1 MLRTLR
7 WMLAVAALGAV
18 GGVAPGCGDLQP
30 PVNQVQA
37 GALEKSV
44 FAGEW
49 YFQQT
54 VIDTPYS
61 SFTFVGNQGD
71 MERIRWEVQE
81 NFLLGRRSYEYI
93 ANSEVGGLSGPQ
105 ALQGA
110 IVAAYRIQSH
120 FDIRRQ
126 YNPVTGEETNVITE
140 NIFDRPWYE
149 RQFMRVDW
157 SQNLSTGSDLFMF
170 DRLFGGV
177 MATPVAYS
185 STDPSSPD
193 APRFERDT
201 SNSVHYMDITNRVFL
216 TPEMVEIWGM
226 RLPGCLLA
234 NFINSA
240 NLDCHE
246 HEIGVRN
253 SFLRV
258 DEAARDYQPFVYDG
272 DHMERFGY
280 FTTERAGYNRQYGT
294 VDGERF
300 HFAERHNLWMQ
311 SHKRQPGVDGRPGA
325 LVSCL
330 EDADC
335 ADGRGSLCDLDL
347 ARALRTTD
355 STGRYQGACT
365 IPYRERT
372 PRPMVY
378 YHPGL
383 PDVLWGDAVGFS
395 DDWNTAFVNVVSSL
409 REQECLAT
417 EGLPEDCI
425 NERDRPDALNM
436 YIACRSPVALNDA
449 EACGRRGMVINPGDL
464 RYSQTPYVND
474 PHLAAPLGY
483 GPHSADP
490 LTGEVIMANAYVY
503 GAGVDTIAS
512 FGRDLIRLLDGD
524 IDIDQVADGGTVQ
537 AWLDQQRIQGAG
549 QERTAMQHAVH
560 IDGHNLDEVIGGMD
574 FSNTRMGGRPEASEG
589 PASRWDAQR
598 LNSSNIDPRTAVAD
612 SRRRLGNAGAYGSPT
627 SAYSRLA
634 LLRGTDIE
642 RQMVESAPEVLMAA
656 NLDPNSIGAELSPD
670 MINAASV
677 ITGLNNDRQDALR
690 HYLDMVNA
698 ESCLLD
704 ASFADASLLG
714 LARAVRRAADNG
726 EVINWYGV
734 EYPILDE
741 AGELDWNLVR
751 AMLIH
756 PIYHAVTAHEIGHTV
771 GLRHNFMGSFDAVN
785 YDPRYWELRNDGD
798 MAPRLWD
805 PISEAELNGRIL
817 ENSTSSVMDY
827 GVNFIVTDANGLG
840 HYDHAAI
847 KMGYG
852 DLVEVFTNARNPQDV
867 ATWNWG
873 QTDWLGPILPSSFQ
887 GGGTLAF
894 RSYTDWPAVI
904 GSVDALQERA
914 DVPYSTTVPDEF
926 LAGFAGSSTRY
937 RAPDGRPMV
946 PYMFGTDD
954 NADLGP
960 DNMRYDQGADVY
972 ETIQSISDNY
982 WNFYP
987 FSHFRRQRIGFSAG
1001 GVAGRSSGR
1010 YFNKLTSANQI
1021 YALYRPIFTDI
1032 FGLAEDDSFWTRED
1046 GFGAWTGATGVAF
1059 SLLARVATAPE
1070 PGSYVSTRRPDGSTV
1085 FEPGQGSTLSPGI
1098 RVNALDGR
1106 FTETTWNFDNGFYW
1120 RDQLER
1126 VGFTYDKVSAFM
1138 ALTDSTAN
1146 FVGRDTDADVRR
1158 YQLSFATT
1166 FGPAITNLFRGV
1178 MGEDWTTIGPRF
1190 GPPVSGRSPDLV
1202 YPTPAELAAGG
1213 TTITAAP
1220 INPAAGF
1227 TIQLY
1232 ASVFGMAYLPET
1244 YDQDFLNRAR
1254 IWADGSDEAIGIPDA
1269 DTVSWTDPR
1278 SSITYRA
1285 RSYMV
1290 GTGAT
1295 ARETGVG
1302 AQMLRHQMALMAN
1315 PAATLEARRFVDNID
1330 IIRRLTAILGAG
1342 RGGLSP

>member
-30 PVNQVQA
+30 PVDRVQA
-37 GALEKSV
+37 GAVEKSV

-61 SFTFVGNQGD
+61 SFTFVGYQGD

-81 NFLLGRRSYEYI
+81 DFLLARRSYEYI
-93 ANSEVGGLSGPQ
+93 NDSEVGGLSGAQ
-105 ALQGA
+105 AAQGA
-110 IVAAYRIQSH
+110 VIAAYRIDSH
-120 FDIRRQ
+120 FDVRRQ
-126 YNPVTGEETNVITE
+126 YNPVTGEPNNVIEE
-140 NIFDRPWYE
+140 NTVDRPWYE

-157 SQNLSTGSDLFMF
+157 SQNLSTGSDVFMF

-177 MATPVAYS
+177 SATPVAYS
-185 STDPSSPD
+185 STDPNSPD
-193 APRFERDT
+193 APRFERDAA
-201 SNSVHYMDITNRVFL
+201 NSVNYIDISNRVFL
-216 TPEMVEIWGM
+216 SPEMVDMWGTQ
-226 RLPGCLLA
+226 LPGCLLA

-246 HEIGVRN
+246 HEIGMR
-253 SFLRV
+253 SAFLRV

-280 FTTERAGYNRQYGT
+280 FTTERAGYNRQYGP

-311 SHKRQPGVDGRPGA
+311 SHKRQPSVDGQPGA
-325 LVSCL
+325 LVSCY
-330 EDADC
+330 EDAEC
-335 ADGRGSLCDLDL
+335 ADSRGSVCDLDL

-355 STGRYQGACT
+355 ATGRYVGACT
-365 IPYRERT
+365 IPYRDRT

-378 YHPGL
+378 YAANL
-383 PDVLWGDAVGFS
+383 PAALIPDMRGFS
-395 DDWNTAFVNVVSSL
+395 GEWNTAFVDVVSSL
-409 REQECLAT
+409 REQECLANGGVA
-417 EGLPEDCI
+417 EECV

-436 YIACRSPVALNDA
+436 YVGCLSPVAADDPA
-449 EACGRRGMVINPGDL
+449 ACGARGLVARPGDL
-464 RYSQTPYVND
+464 RFNQVPYVSD
-474 PHLAAPLGY
+474 PHLSSPLGY

-490 LTGEVIMANAYVY
+490 LTGEVIMANAFVY
-503 GAGVDTIAS
+503 GAGLDTIAS
-512 FGRDLIRLLDGD
+512 FGRDIVRLLDGD
-524 IDIDQVADGGTVQ
+524 IDIEQVSDGATVQ
-537 AWLDQQRIQGAG
+537 AWLEQQRIQGAG
-549 QERTAMQHAVH
+549 QERSALQHAVH
-560 IDGHNLDEVIGGMD
+560 IDGENLNEIVGGMD
-574 FSNTRMGGRPEASEG
+574 FSNTRMGTRPVNSGEAID
-589 PASRWDAQR
+589 PAS
-598 LNSSNIDPRTAVAD
+598 AVA
-612 SRRRLGNAGAYGSPT
+612 SARRRLGNAGAYGSSI
-627 SAYSRLA
+627 SAFSRLE

-656 NLDPNSIGAELSPD
+656 GLDPNAVGGALTRDDIEAASIIGGMNSERQEALRHYQD
-670 MINAASV
+670 MINAE
-677 ITGLNNDRQDALR
+677 DCM
-690 HYLDMVNA
+690 LDNA
-698 ESCLLD
+698 FVD
-704 ASFADASLLG
+704 ASMEG
-714 LARAVRRAADNG
+714 LARNIRRAADNG
-726 EVINWYGV
+726 ETINWYGV
-734 EYPILDE
+734 EYPILNE
-741 AGELDWNLVR
+741 VGELDWNLVR

-756 PIYHAVTAHEIGHTV
+756 PIFHAVTAHEVGHTL

-785 YDPRYWELRNDGD
+785 YQAAYWDLRNDGE
-798 MAPRLWD
+798 MRPRAWD
-805 PISEAELNGRIL
+805 PLSEAELDGRIN
-817 ENSTSSVMDY
+817 ETAYASVMDY
-827 GVNFIVTDANGLG
+827 GVNFVVTDANGIG
-840 HYDHAAI
+840 HYDRAAI

-852 DLVEVFTNARNPQDV
+852 DLVEVFTNAADAQSV

-887 GGGTLAF
+887 GGELEF
-894 RSYTDWPAVI
+894 RTYTEWPAVM
-904 GSVDALQERA
+904 GSVEALQERA

-937 RAPDGRPMV
+937 RAADGRPMV

-982 WNFYP
+982 WNYYP
-987 FSHFRRQRIGFSAG
+987 FSHFRRQRIGFSTSA
-1001 GVAGRSSGR
+1001 VAGRSSGR
-1010 YFNKLTSANQI
+1010 YFEKLTSANQI

-1032 FGLAEDDSFWTRED
+1032 FGLAENDDFWTRED

-1059 SLLARVATAPE
+1059 SLLARVITAPE
-1070 PGSYVSTRRPDGSTV
+1070 PGSYVRTTRPDGAV
-1085 FEPGQGSTLSPGI
+1085 AFEPGNGSTLMPGTP
-1098 RVNALDGR
+1098 VNALDGR
-1106 FTETTWNFDNGFYW
+1106 YTETTWNFDNGFYW

-1126 VGFTYDKVSAFM
+1126 VGYTYDKISALG

-1178 MGEDWTTIGPRF
+1178 MGEDWTAVGPRF
-1190 GPPVSGRSPDLV
+1190 GPPVAGRSPDLIF
-1202 YPTPAELAAGG
+1202 PTPAELATGG
-1213 TTITAAP
+1213 TTIPTTSIP
-1220 INPAAGF
+1220 INPSTGF

-1232 ASVFGMAYLPET
+1232 TSVYGMAYLPET

-1254 IWADGSDEAIGIPDA
+1254 IWADGSDESIGIDPA
-1269 DTVSWTDPR
+1269 QTVSWTDTR
-1278 SSITYRA
+1278 SGITYRA
-1285 RSYMV
+1285 RSYMD
-1290 GTGAT
+1290 G

-1302 AQMLRHQMALMAN
+1302 AQMIRHQIALAGN
-1315 PAATLEARRFVDNID
+1315 ASAVLEARRFTDNLD

-1342 RGGLSP
+1342 RGSLDPR